1 MSVAIRGNTGYGL
14 MSLTWRPRPVPHDQ
28 AFSTINNALADGVEF
43 FNAGEFYG
51 NLPND
56 KHANLELLR
65 AYFAKYPE
73 SRAKMVVSVK
83 GCVDIPNPPDNSPE
97 NIAKSIR
104 NIASYFPDGT
114 FDIFEPARQDGK
126 HSVEEVVRSI
136 VPFIEEGVI
145 RGISL
150 SEVSASTVR
159 RAAKVHPLSCVE
171 VEFSLWSRDILRNG
185 VMEACRDLGIPVIAY
200 SPLGRGYLT
209 GQIKSV
215 DDIPE
220 GDFRRMLDRFSSQE
234 VLENNRSVV
243 RLAEELARQKKCTAA
258 QIALAWIRKHNEFP
272 EKYARVIPIPSSSTP
287 ARNRENNTE
296 IPLTDAEFADLN
308 AKLNRIEIRGGRY
321 NAHAV
326 EYLEK

>member
-185 VMEACRDLGIPVIAY
+185 GLSDGPDKIC
-200 SPLGRGYLT
+200 GRH
-209 GQIKSV
+209 S
-215 DDIPE
+215 
-220 GDFRRMLDRFSSQE
+220 RRRLPADADRFSSQE

-308 AKLNRIEIRGGRY
+308 AKLDRIEIRGGRY

>member
-1 MSVAIRGNTGYGL
+1 MSVEIKGSTGYGL
-14 MSLTWRPRPVPHDQ
+14 MSLTWRPQPVSYEQ
-28 AFSTINNALADGVEF
+28 AFATINNALSDGIEF

-73 SRAKMVVSVK
+73 SRSKMVVSVK
-83 GCVDIPNPPDNSPE
+83 GCVDLPNPPDNSPE
-97 NIAKSIR
+97 SIAKSIR
-104 NIASYFPDGT
+104 NIASYFPDGM

-126 HSVEEVVRSI
+126 HPIEEVVRSI
-136 VPFIEEGVI
+136 VPFIEQGVVS
-145 RGISL
+145 GISL
-150 SEVSASTVR
+150 SEVSATTVR
-159 RAAKVHPLSCVE
+159 RAAKLFPISCVE
-171 VEFSLWSRDILRNG
+171 VEFSLWSRDILSNG
-185 VMEACRDLGIPVIAY
+185 VMDACRDLGIPVIAY

-220 GDFRRMLDRFSSQE
+220 GDFRRTLDRFSSQE
-234 VLENNRSVV
+234 VLENNMSVV
-243 RLAEELARQKKCTAA
+243 KLVEELARQKKCTLA

-287 ARNRENNTE
+287 ARNHENNTE
-296 IPLTDAEFADLN
+296 IPLTDSEFAALN
-308 AKLNRIEIRGGRY
+308 EQLDKIEIRGGRY
-321 NAHAV
+321 NAHAAD
-326 EYLEK
+326 YLEK